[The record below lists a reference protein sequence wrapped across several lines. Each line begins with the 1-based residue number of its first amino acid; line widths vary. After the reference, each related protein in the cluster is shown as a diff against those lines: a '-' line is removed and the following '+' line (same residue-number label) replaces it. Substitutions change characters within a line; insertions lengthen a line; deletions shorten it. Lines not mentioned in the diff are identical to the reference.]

1 MVANEY
7 MTKLT
12 ELEQFNGVV
21 LLKKKDQIILKK
33 AYNMRDEKNS
43 KLYVYDDSQFDI
55 RSISKLF
62 AKVSVVDLEQ
72 KGLLNKNDLIE
83 KYLPDFPNGNQI
95 TIEHL
100 MNNKSGL
107 PRELSNVE
115 NTLELMPEQVI
126 QLASKESLE
135 FEPGA
140 DQRYSNVGFQLL
152 YYIIGQ
158 VTEGSFAD
166 YLKNTYFKPL
176 QMIGT
181 ADNFDSKLTDWSKY
195 AYGHYW
201 NDDKLQCVESFPN
214 DDMKMGNFHSTVE
227 DFAIFLSMVDEEKY
241 SSLRTDGAILHAG
254 GTRGKRAYVV
264 RNFDADYT
272 LIFLANYDGIPFEKL
287 VKDLQ
292 SILKGEKVIIP
303 KEVNRT
309 SVEVSEDI
317 LKYYEGTYDFV
328 DAGHIVVTLKLEEG
342 MLNVYQKGKNQGILY
357 PESESIFFADETSEE
372 SFEFKKNDS
381 GTYDA
386 YMDFQG
392 VRWKGI
398 RIKK

>member
-1 MVANEY
+1 
-7 MTKLT
+7 
-12 ELEQFNGVV
+12 
-21 LLKKKDQIILKK
+21 
-33 AYNMRDEKNS
+33 
-43 KLYVYDDSQFDI
+43 
-55 RSISKLF
+55 
-62 AKVSVVDLEQ
+62 
-72 KGLLNKNDLIE
+72 
-83 KYLPDFPNGNQI
+83 
-95 TIEHL
+95 
-100 MNNKSGL
+100 
-107 PRELSNVE
+107 
-115 NTLELMPEQVI
+115 
-126 QLASKESLE
+126 
-135 FEPGA
+135 
-140 DQRYSNVGFQLL
+140 
-152 YYIIGQ
+152 
-158 VTEGSFAD
+158 
-166 YLKNTYFKPL
+166 
-176 QMIGT
+176 
-181 ADNFDSKLTDWSKY
+181 
-195 AYGHYW
+195 
-201 NDDKLQCVESFPN
+201 
-214 DDMKMGNFHSTVE
+214 MKMGNFHSTVE

-292 SILKGEKVIIP
+292 SILKGEKVIMP